1 MPCWEEG
8 GLWES
13 GTLKLCAVLEVPL
26 GIGADRRPLSQSDIQ
41 LEDPSSF
48 LNLLANSGELWILE
62 NTSPYLLTIFLSV
75 GGSPHGRNS

>member
-1 MPCWEEG
+1 M
-8 GLWES
+8 
-13 GTLKLCAVLEVPL
+13 KLCAVLEVPF

-41 LEDPSSF
+41 LVDPSSF

-62 NTSPYLLTIFLSV
+62 NTIPYLLTIFLLV